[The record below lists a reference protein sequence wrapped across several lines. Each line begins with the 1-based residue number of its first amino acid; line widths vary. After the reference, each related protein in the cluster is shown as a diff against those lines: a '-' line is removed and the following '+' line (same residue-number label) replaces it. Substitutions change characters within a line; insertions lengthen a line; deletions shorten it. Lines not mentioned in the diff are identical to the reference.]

1 MSAIAPVTGLA
12 TELRTDPAVLVTD
25 VARPVSGLLAA
36 ELAPELR
43 VVPVDPGP
51 VSPEATDVTD
61 DGDPEV
67 SSPVAACACLEKII
81 RRNKIPAAAIAN
93 CATRTVT
100 RYANS
105 CDIDSSR
112 RQGN

>member
-1 MSAIAPVTGLA
+1 LV
-12 TELRTDPAVLVTD
+12 TELTTDPAVLVTE
-25 VARPVSGLLAA
+25 VARPASGLLAA
-36 ELAPELR
+36 EFE
-43 VVPVDPGP
+43 VDPADPFDPVP

-61 DGDPEV
+61 ESDPEG
-67 SSPVAACACLEKII
+67 SPPVAACACLEKIS

-112 RQGN
+112 QQGN